1 MVDMGVPDHNANVT
15 RKLPSGSYLPPV
27 YKGCQETG
35 HLKGPQKPT
44 MTRMSCLR
52 PRRRRR
58 RRAVAM
64 EARDVSGAE
73 EEADVPGPSGEPQ
86 EPVEQQPEVCMVLQ
100 TTPEASA
107 ADVSASE
114 HEGPTRSPVMQ
125 PVDAPPA
132 AAAGGERPVPAT
144 DMSGPT
150 AAEEPTVQSL
160 AAQLAGHVAQTDRR
174 FDRILYLLDLQQKAF
189 RRLNRDVSQ
198 LRHTLGLPPAATPTD
213 SEGPCSDGGTTAR
226 GDLPLASPIMAS
238 AGPPVQSAPTAPPG
252 AGPSTSHDM

>member
-1 MVDMGVPDHNANVT
+1 PFGT
-15 RKLPSGSYLPPV
+15 RAGSHRGGGEGSQACGHVAADAAGPWPWRP
-27 YKGCQETG
+27 ETFLG
-35 HLKGPQKPT
+35 QRKRLTSLG
-44 MTRMSCLR
+44 R
-52 PRRRRR
+52 
-58 RRAVAM
+58 V
-64 EARDVSGAE
+64 E
-73 EEADVPGPSGEPQ
+73 